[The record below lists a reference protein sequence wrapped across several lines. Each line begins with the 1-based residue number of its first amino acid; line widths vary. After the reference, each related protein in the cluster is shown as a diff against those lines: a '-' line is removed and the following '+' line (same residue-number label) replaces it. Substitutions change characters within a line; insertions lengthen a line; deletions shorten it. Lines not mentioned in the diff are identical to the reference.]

1 MDTTQTNEDSGH
13 DSRNQGKPSS
23 LDTPKQIN
31 PAVEGYGAVPDY
43 YSSLPMVPSG
53 TTSSPPH
60 ESDSLLSNASHQ
72 ERNEQHAESHHPRIE
87 DYWPLKPPPPPPPP
101 PPTKLEHFMNTLGVW
116 LFLIAILIF
125 FKWSW
130 DELRYVCVVDDIKA
144 SHLSLSFNPSDYKN
158 FFFQLDHDI
167 KGDIYVGK
175 SYNNNNP
182 NITIQ
187 VTAHA
192 SSTEILQTFALDATP
207 QLSLMEAKVYLNMT
221 SAQARKM
228 PLRKGCTLV
237 KVDILFPT
245 NLTRYES
252 LWIHHRER
260 GNVNVKM
267 SRGHPGGA
275 NRIWPP
281 TAETTVAEEAAVI
294 VIDQLDIQANAGWVT
309 LQDVVVS
316 SELSVVSRLGG
327 INGQVDVEH
336 RVIMD
341 SAKEMTLEL
350 SSSRPN
356 LDLKVTSKEIARVV
370 MQTQYFGH
378 VSLTTTSNISA
389 PDVFVP
395 RSRFVKQKKTAHS
408 LIGYVPDSNGDE
420 PGYLPRI
427 EVCGKAAVV
436 ELLG

>member
-31 PAVEGYGAVPDY
+31 PAIEGYGAVPDY
-43 YSSLPMVPSG
+43 YSGLPMVPSG

-72 ERNEQHAESHHPRIE
+72 ERNEQHVESHHPRKWPQWQRLFDIILDRIE

-101 PPTKLEHFMNTLGVW
+101 PPTKLDYYMNTLG
-116 LFLIAILIF
+116 
-125 FKWSW
+125 KWSW
-130 DELRYVCVVDDIKA
+130 DELSYVCVVDDIKA

-167 KGDIYVGK
+167 KGDIFVGK
-175 SYNNNNP
+175 SYNNNSP

-192 SSTEILQTFALDATP
+192 SSTEILQTFALEATP

-237 KVDILFPT
+237 KVDILLPT

-281 TAETTVAEEAAVI
+281 TAETTEAEEAAVL

-350 SSSRPN
+350 SSSSPN
-356 LDLKVTSKEIARVV
+356 LDLKVTSKERARVV
-370 MQTQYFGH
+370 M
-378 VSLTTTSNISA
+378 
-389 PDVFVP
+389 
-395 RSRFVKQKKTAHS
+395 KKTAHS

-427 EVCGKAAVV
+427 EVRGKAAVV